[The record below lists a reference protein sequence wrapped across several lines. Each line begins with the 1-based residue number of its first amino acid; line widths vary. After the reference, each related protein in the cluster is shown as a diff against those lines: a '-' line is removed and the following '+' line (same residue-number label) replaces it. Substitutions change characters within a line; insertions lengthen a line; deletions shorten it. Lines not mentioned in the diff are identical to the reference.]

1 MKTRLDILISN
12 FVIFLSLLF
21 GTIFLGFFSKLIEY
35 LSGLEKEFLSVIQ
48 IGILGSIFSFFTY
61 GILVWPVLMIFNII
75 IEFFGLRKEVSIY
88 DCKKLFL
95 YESIIIALI
104 AILLSFKFDYYYW
117 LFLIPIV
124 LIGQFLRLKYLKK

>member
-1 MKTRLDILISN
+1 MKTRLDIIISN

-75 IEFFGLRKEVSIY
+75 IEFLGLRKEVSIY

-95 YESIIIALI
+95 YESIIIALF